1 MGWYEPGE
9 NFSMI
14 EKKKK
19 TWKDA
24 CTHTHTH
31 NFVMHRMFLVGYTN
45 ELVTGVR
52 GSMYFLLYALCIL
65 LDILPYACITAIT
78 IIAIFKTKQ

>member
-9 NFSMI
+9 NHSTI
-14 EKKKK
+14 EKKNVK
-19 TWKDA
+19 A
-24 CTHTHTH
+24 CMHTYTH
-31 NFVMHRMFLVGYTN
+31 NFVRHRMFLVGYTN

-52 GSMYFLLYALCIL
+52 GSMYFLLYALFTL

-78 IIAIFKTKQ
+78 IIAILKLNNKLK

>member
-1 MGWYEPGE
+1 MHAH
-9 NFSMI
+9 I
-14 EKKKK
+14 
-19 TWKDA
+19 
-24 CTHTHTH
+24 HTH